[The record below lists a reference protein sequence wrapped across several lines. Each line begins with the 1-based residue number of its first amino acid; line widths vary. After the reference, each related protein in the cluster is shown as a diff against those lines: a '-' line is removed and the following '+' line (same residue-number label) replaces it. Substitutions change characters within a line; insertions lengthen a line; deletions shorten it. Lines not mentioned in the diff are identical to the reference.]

1 MIIHSLEMNN
11 FRQYYG
17 SQSIQFASSKEEQI
31 VTVILGE
38 NGRGKTGI
46 YRAIMLAFFGDTKLE
61 QDSHEANII
70 LTNIKALEEQPA
82 GVQSTVSIVFQHLQ
96 HTYRLTRTYFARKEP
111 DGVIHEQLFS
121 VSLVNKSTN
130 ETYSREQDI
139 QAVIRKMVDERVK
152 HYFFFDGERIERL
165 TRVSLQQREE
175 IATGIKNLLKIDSVM
190 KSKDVL
196 NKLLFRVKKEL
207 EHHSKG
213 EYKKAIMELTEK
225 EQKQEKFAGQQDSI
239 RKQRITHEN
248 RISSIDEQL
257 KKYDGMKASFLQRE
271 ELEKKE
277 EQLSHLLS
285 SKMDQ
290 LKTMNKYLP
299 LMLGEDAYHAA
310 IARLRGEINLS
321 GTSGIESAFINQL
334 IEDMRCICGTA
345 VHEDSPAH
353 QQLAVLKASVEAYEQ
368 NKSFHDLYQALQ
380 KLLSY
385 LEGRQESILF
395 VLNEVK
401 KLRADQEEVKWQL
414 DELNDRLRSVQQDEI
429 HSLNDERVQL
439 TKAIIQLD
447 FESKELKEM
456 QEELKKELERLE
468 LQVQDLKVKSGIR
481 EQLLRKHETLKRSVA
496 SLTSLI
502 TTFERELMEEL
513 EAATQQNL
521 QYLLDDAG
529 LAMMKKVKINPD
541 YTIEIL
547 NAYNQP
553 FLANISQGQRQVLS
567 LSFITAL
574 AQVAGGNN
582 FLEMP
587 LLMDTP
593 FGRLSSVHQRGL
605 IEYLPQI
612 CSQWV
617 LLVTDRE
624 FGTEEQALFS
634 QSNTIGR
641 SYRLTS
647 TEPGVTIIEEVKI
660 PELLKG

>member
-1 MIIHSLEMNN
+1 MIIDSLEMNN

-17 SQSIQFASSKEEQI
+17 SQSIQFASSEDEQI
-31 VTVILGE
+31 VTIILGE

-70 LTNIKALEEQPA
+70 LTNIKALEEQPE
-82 GVQSTVSIVFQHLQ
+82 GVQSTVSIVFRHVQN
-96 HTYRLTRTYFARKEP
+96 TYRLTRTYFARKES
-111 DGVIHEQLFS
+111 DGIIHEQLFA
-121 VSLVNKSTN
+121 VSLVNESTN
-130 ETYSREQDI
+130 ETYSKEQEI
-139 QAVIRKMVDERVK
+139 QMVIREIVDERVK

-190 KSKDVL
+190 KSKKVL
-196 NKLLFRVKKEL
+196 NKVLSEVKKEL

-213 EYKKAIMELTEK
+213 EYKKAIMELSKK
-225 EQKQEKFAGQQDSI
+225 EQRQEQLNNHQETS
-239 RKQRITHEN
+239 RKQRIGHET
-248 RISSIDEQL
+248 RINAIDEQL
-257 KKYDGMKASFLQRE
+257 KKYDEMRTSLSQRA

-277 EQLSHLLS
+277 EQLSHILS
-285 SKMDQ
+285 SKMEQ

-299 LMLGEDAYHAA
+299 LMLGENIYYAA
-310 IARLRGEINLS
+310 IARLRNEINLS
-321 GTSGIESAFINQL
+321 GESGIESTFIDQL
-334 IEDMRCICGTA
+334 LENMRCICGTDIRKGSS
-345 VHEDSPAH
+345 EH
-353 QQLAVLKASVEAYEQ
+353 QQLAILKASMEAYEQ
-368 NKSFHDLYQALQ
+368 NKSLHDLFQALQ
-380 KLLSY
+380 KLISY

-401 KLRADQEEVKWQL
+401 KLRIDREEIKWQI
-414 DELNDRLRSVQQDEI
+414 DALNDRLQSVQQGEVQA
-429 HSLNDERVQL
+429 LNNERMQL
-439 TKAIIQLD
+439 TKAIVQID
-447 FESKELKEM
+447 FELKEIHER
-456 QEELKKELERLE
+456 QEEVKKELERME
-468 LQVQDLKVKSGIR
+468 LQIQELKFKSGLR
-481 EQLLRKHETLKRSVA
+481 EQLLRKHEVLKRSVA

-502 TTFERELMEEL
+502 STFERELMEEL
-513 EAATQQNL
+513 EIATQQNL

-529 LAMMKKVKINPD
+529 LAMMKQVKVNSD

-574 AQVAGGNN
+574 AQVAGNN
-582 FLEMP
+582 SFLEMP

-605 IEYLPQI
+605 IEYLPKI

-624 FGTEEQALFS
+624 FGTEEKALFT
-634 QSNTIGR
+634 QPNAIGR

-647 TEPGVTIIEEVKI
+647 KEPGVTIIEEVNM
-660 PELLKG
+660 PELAKG

>member
-1 MIIHSLEMNN
+1 MIIDSLEMNN

-17 SQSIQFASSKEEQI
+17 SQSIQFTSSKDEQI

-46 YRAIMLAFFGDTKLE
+46 YRAIMLAFFGDIKLE

-70 LTNIKALEEQPA
+70 LTNIKALEEQPE
-82 GVQSTVSIVFQHLQ
+82 GVESSVSIVFRHLQ
-96 HTYRLTRTYFARKEP
+96 HTYRLTRTHFSRKEP
-111 DGVIHEQLFS
+111 NGVIHEQLLR
-121 VSLVNKSTN
+121 VSLVNESTN
-130 ETYSREQDI
+130 ETYSREQEV
-139 QAVIRKMVDERVK
+139 QAVVRKMVDERVK

-165 TRVSLQQREE
+165 TRVSVQQREE

-190 KSKDVL
+190 KSKKVL
-196 NKLLFRVKKEL
+196 NKVLSEVKKEL

-225 EQKQEKFAGQQDSI
+225 EQQQEQIIEKQESI
-239 RKQRITHEN
+239 RKQRIAHES
-248 RISSIDEQL
+248 RISAIDEQL
-257 KKYDGMKASFLQRE
+257 RKYDGMSVSLLQRE

-277 EQLSHLLS
+277 EQFGHILS
-285 SKMDQ
+285 SKMEQ

-299 LMLGEDAYHAA
+299 LMLGEDAYYAA

-321 GTSGIESAFINQL
+321 GTLGIESIFINQL
-334 IEDMRCICGTA
+334 IEDMRCICGTT
-345 VHEDSPAH
+345 VSEDSSAH

-368 NKSFHDLYQALQ
+368 NKSFYDLYQALQ

-385 LEGRQESILF
+385 LEGRQESIFF
-395 VLNEVK
+395 VLNEIK
-401 KLRADQEEVKWQL
+401 KLRMDQEEVKWQL
-414 DELNDRLRSVQQDEI
+414 DEINDRLHSVQEGEI
-429 HSLNDERVQL
+429 HVLNDERLQM
-439 TKAIIQLD
+439 TQAIIQLD
-447 FESKELKEM
+447 FDSKELYEG
-456 QEELKKELERLE
+456 QEKLKKELECLE
-468 LQVQDLKVKSGIR
+468 VQIQDLKVKSGIR
-481 EQLLRKHETLKRSVA
+481 EQLLRKHEILKSSVA
-496 SLTSLI
+496 SLTALI
-502 TTFERELMEEL
+502 KKFERELMEEL

-529 LAMMKKVKINPD
+529 LAMLKQVKINPD

-582 FLEMP
+582 ILEMP

-624 FGTEEQALFS
+624 FGAEEQALFA
-634 QSNTIGR
+634 QSNAIGR
-641 SYRLTS
+641 SYRLNS
-647 TEPGVTIIEEVKI
+647 TEPGVTIIEEVHM
-660 PELLKG
+660 PDLVKG